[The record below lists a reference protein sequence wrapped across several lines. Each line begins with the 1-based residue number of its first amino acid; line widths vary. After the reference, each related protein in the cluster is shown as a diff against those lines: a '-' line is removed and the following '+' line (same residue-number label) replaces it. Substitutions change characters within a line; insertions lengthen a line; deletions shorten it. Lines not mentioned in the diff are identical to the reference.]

1 MKRALIT
8 GLLSLVALAL
18 IAPAAQG
25 ATRIRQVQ
33 VPIGSPTT
41 TPPTPAGTLTLRFVL
56 KNRPQTKNK
65 FTPRRLIRIDFSKVA
80 LNCSNG
86 SGEGT
91 SQLLFDSTMDV
102 SVKLTKA
109 PPPHTS
115 KPKPSRYAFRFA
127 YSFSAFSGGVR
138 GTIDK
143 PNRGPRPRLPR
154 SQGALTI
161 DDLDANPG
169 HTNCS
174 TQGPRQ
180 WGGLPLTGV

>member
-8 GLLSLVALAL
+8 GFLSLVALAL
-18 IAPAAQG
+18 LAPAAQG

-33 VPIGSPTT
+33 VPIGSSTT
-41 TPPTPAGTLTLRFVL
+41 TPAGTLTLRFVFA
-56 KNRPQTKNK
+56 NRPQTKRK
-65 FTPRRLIRIDFSKVA
+65 FTPRRLIRIDFSKVP
-80 LNCSNG
+80 LICSNG

-115 KPKPSRYAFRFA
+115 KPKPGRYAFRFA
-127 YSFSAFSGGVR
+127 YSFPSFTGTVR